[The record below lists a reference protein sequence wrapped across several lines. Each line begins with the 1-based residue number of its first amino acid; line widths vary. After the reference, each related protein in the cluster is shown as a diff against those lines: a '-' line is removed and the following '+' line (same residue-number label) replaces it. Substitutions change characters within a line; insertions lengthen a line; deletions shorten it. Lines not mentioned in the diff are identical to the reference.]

1 MKKTDYEIYLSDY
14 EIFLSFSKRPKK
26 YIVATRKLSAVNVVA
41 MKYYCKRFF
50 KCSEKHIKITLA
62 YINNDELYFE
72 NPEKSGTRMVYV
84 GYYVR

>member
-1 MKKTDYEIYLSDY
+1 MAKKNVTFEIY
-14 EIFLSFSKRPKK
+14 EGEGRNGKPKK
-26 YIVATRKLSAVNVVA
+26 YIVATSKLRSVSVVD

-50 KCSEKHIKITLA
+50 NCSEKHIKITLA

-72 NPEKSGTRMVYV
+72 DPVKSGTRMVYV

>member
-26 YIVATRKLSAVNVVA
+26 YIVATSSSRYFHVVA
-41 MKYYCKRFF
+41 MKFYCKRFF
-50 KCSEKHIKITLA
+50 KCSEQHIAIRLG
-62 YINNDELYFE
+62 YINKDELYFE

>member
-1 MKKTDYEIYLSDY
+1 MKKTNYEIY
-14 EIFLSFSKRPKK
+14 LSFSKRPKK
-26 YIVATRKLSAVNVVA
+26 YIVATRKLTDVNVVA

-72 NPEKSGTRMVYV
+72 DPVKSGTRMVYV